1 MTELTTARPEVL
13 SKFCAQVLEKM
24 GLSAEDAAIAADVM
38 VTADLRGVETHGV
51 MRMSYYTVKLKMGLV
66 DPKAV
71 MEVVRESP
79 GTALI
84 DGHNALGQVTAHRA
98 MELCIKKARET
109 GVAWVSVR
117 HGNHFGTC
125 AQYSMMA
132 LPNDMIGFAVT
143 NASPKLAPTGSIDPI
158 LGNNPWSFA
167 IPAGEELPVVLD
179 LANSLVAAGKIRMAQ
194 KQGKLIPEGW
204 ALTRDGE
211 PTTDPT
217 LALKGILL
225 AIGGYKGYG
234 ITVVM
239 DLISGV
245 LANSSY
251 GPRVHSVDDN
261 SGVAGVGHSFMAL
274 SVSCFDEVDVFKSR
288 MDGYIREI
296 KGTRKAKGVDE
307 IYLPGEIE
315 YRKMQQR
322 LKDGV
327 PLPPKVVEELRGY
340 STEFGVP
347 LDL

>member
-1 MTELTTARPEVL
+1 MTARPEVL
-13 SKFCAQVLEKM
+13 SDFCAKVLEHL
-24 GLSAEDAAIAADVM
+24 GLRAEDAKIAADVM
-38 VTADLRGVETHGV
+38 VTADLRGVDTHGV

-66 DPKAV
+66 DPKAQ
-71 MEVVRESP
+71 MKVVRESA

-84 DGHNALGQVTAHRA
+84 DAQNALGQVTATRA
-98 MELCIKKARET
+98 MELCVKKARES
-109 GVAWVSVR
+109 GVGWVSVR

-132 LPNDMIGFAVT
+132 LPHDMIGFAVT
-143 NASPKLAPTGSIDPI
+143 NASPKLAPTGSIDPM

-194 KQGKLIPEGW
+194 KQGQSIPEGW
-204 ALTRDGE
+204 ALTREGE

-239 DLISGV
+239 DMISGV
-245 LANSSY
+245 LADSSF

-274 SVSCFDEVDVFKSR
+274 SIDCFDDVPVFKAR
-288 MDGYIREI
+288 MDSYIREI

-307 IYLPGEIE
+307 VYLPGELE
-315 YRKMQQR
+315 HRKMQQR
-322 LKDGV
+322 LKEGV

-340 STEFGVP
+340 SSEFGIP